1 MRGGVLPGAGFRAR
15 LKIPAVLTH
24 QTIDPDSGS
33 DRKPFWLLRPFIA
46 VWHWLVPPTQAHADR
61 RSTRSLWIAGGLA
74 VLFCLVLAGLGYAYA
89 RPLREAYKDW
99 KAERM
104 IREARELAANGNL
117 VNAFFK
123 AQEAVMMAP
132 QNVSA
137 IRLNTEFL
145 TAMRKPEALYF
156 LDRLDQLQ
164 ATTLQDRK
172 TRVHALRQLGR
183 DKEAASLLEQLL
195 VDNAPDEG
203 LMQLA
208 EEVWGKGTPAT
219 AMLTALRGYADK
231 HPEDLVQRLRLARLL
246 TRSEAEADVAE
257 GLRLAW
263 ELAED
268 DSETGLQALEFL
280 GGFERLPPEQSV
292 RLIQRLRSHPKAGG
306 WHLADALTREVRL
319 NPARRPQYIQEAIEQ
334 ARGKTREEL
343 LPLVRWLVEQR
354 QFAQVVALVN
364 EDEAKAYLPLLENYL
379 TALTFLGRFEDLE
392 RLVMDPQVNAILNQ
406 TLKAFY
412 RAHLAFVTR
421 KPPAEVRA
429 ALTSARAAAELE
441 KRGDLCLRLAQYAE
455 ARGHADIAIEA
466 YRSAA
471 GMRQTEREGYQGLI
485 RTAEAVGNSP
495 LMLEAAREAV
505 ARWPDDPLYLE
516 RLLYIRLLMGTGI
529 EAALAESQRL
539 LEQRPDDAVRLLT
552 TAMGHWRL
560 RDPSGAAE
568 PVAKAKADELSPGQR
583 AVLAA
588 ITRGLGT
595 SEAAAEARR
604 IALAIDPKAPMLPEE
619 RRCLELAV
627 R

>member
-1 MRGGVLPGAGFRAR
+1 M
-15 LKIPAVLTH
+15 LTH
-24 QTIDPDSGS
+24 QTIDPNQGD
-33 DRKPFWLLRPFIA
+33 DRKPFLLLRPFIA

-74 VLFCLVLAGLGYAYA
+74 ALFCLTLAVLGYAYA

-99 KAERM
+99 KAERLV
-104 IREARELAANGNL
+104 REARELAANGNL
-117 VNAFFK
+117 VNAVFK
-123 AQEAVMMAP
+123 AQEAVVMAP

-156 LDRLDQLQ
+156 LDRLDQLE

-172 TRVHALRQLGR
+172 TRVRALLQLSR
-183 DKEAASLLEQLL
+183 DKEAATLLEQLL
-195 VDNAPDEG
+195 VDHAPDEG

-208 EEVWGKGTPAT
+208 EEVWGKGTPA
-219 AMLTALRGYADK
+219 APLLAALRGYADQ
-231 HPEDLVQRLRLARLL
+231 HPEDRAHRLRLARLL
-246 TRSEAEADVAE
+246 TRAEGTADAAE

-263 ELAED
+263 DLAED
-268 DSETGLQALEFL
+268 DGETGLQALEFL
-280 GGFERLPPEQSV
+280 AEFERLPPEQAT
-292 RLIQRLRSHPKAGG
+292 RLIERLRSHPKAGG
-306 WHLADALTREVRL
+306 WHLAEALTREARL
-319 NPARRPQYIQEAIEQ
+319 NPARRPQFIQEAIEQ

-354 QFAQVVALVN
+354 EFAQVVALVN
-364 EDEAKAYLPLLENYL
+364 EDEVKTYLPLLENYL
-379 TALTFLGRFEDLE
+379 TALTFLGRFQDLE
-392 RLVMDPQVNAILNQ
+392 RLVMDPEVNAILNQ

-421 KPPAEVRA
+421 KPPAQVRE
-429 ALTSARAAAELE
+429 ALSTARAAAELE

-455 ARGHADIAIEA
+455 ARGHADLALDA

-471 GMRQTEREGYQGLI
+471 AMRQTEREGYQGLI

-495 LMLEAAREAV
+495 LMLESAREAV
-505 ARWPDDPLYLE
+505 ARWPDDPVYLE
-516 RLLYIRLLMGTGI
+516 RLLYIRLLLGTGI
-529 EAALAESQRL
+529 EAALADAQRL

-560 RDPSGAAE
+560 RDPAGAAE
-568 PVAKAKADELSPGQR
+568 PVAKTRPADLSPGQR

-588 ITRGLGT
+588 ITRGQGT
-595 SEAAAEARR
+595 AEAAAQARR
-604 IALAIDPKAPMLPEE
+604 LALAIDPKAPMLPEE